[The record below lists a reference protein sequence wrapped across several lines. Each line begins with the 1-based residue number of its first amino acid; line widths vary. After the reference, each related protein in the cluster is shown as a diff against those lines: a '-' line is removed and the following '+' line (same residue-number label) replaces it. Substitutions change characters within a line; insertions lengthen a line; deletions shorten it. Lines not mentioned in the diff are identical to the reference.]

1 MNAETRNILSRCTL
15 CPRECGINRFTESG
29 YCGGSAEI
37 IINLHRLHFWEEP
50 VLSGTR
56 GSGAIFFSN
65 CTMGC
70 VYCQNF
76 RISQEGRGSARTVEE
91 VSDIMIVLQEAG
103 AHNVNLV
110 TASHYTPLVAEAIRT
125 ARGRGLH
132 IPVVWNSSAY
142 EKPETLRLLDGLVD
156 MYLPDFR
163 YFNSTI
169 AIRYSSAPDYP
180 EWAKKAILEMY
191 RQAGHLVLFKGIA
204 AKGIIIRL
212 LVLPG
217 QTGAMRDTLAWI
229 RDAIGVETWVSLMG
243 QYYPTYRS
251 HEYPEIN
258 RPVTEEEYQQCLG
271 YLDELGFE
279 KGFVQNVGS
288 CADYTPE
295 FS

>member
-1 MNAETRNILSRCTL
+1 MMSDIDTFMKRCAL
-15 CPRECGINRFTESG
+15 CPRECGADRTVSSG
-29 YCGGSAEI
+29 YCNGTDRIAV
-37 IINLHRLHFWEEP
+37 NLHRLHFWEEP

-65 CTMGC
+65 CAMRC

-76 RISQEGRGSARTVEE
+76 RISQEGRGSACTIEE
-91 VSDIMIVLQEAG
+91 VSDIMLSLQEAG

-110 TASHYTPLVAEAIRT
+110 TASHYTPLVAESIRA

-163 YFNSTI
+163 YIDSET
-169 AIRYSSAPDYP
+169 AARYSSAPDYP
-180 EWAKKAILEMY
+180 EWAKKAIIEMH
-191 RQAGHLVLFKGIA
+191 RQAGHLILFKGIA
-204 AKGIIIRL
+204 RKGIIIRL

-217 QTGAMRDTLAWI
+217 QTGAMRGILTWI
-229 RDAIGVETWVSLMG
+229 RDAIGAETWVSLLG
-243 QYYPTYRS
+243 QYYPAYRS
-251 HEYPEIN
+251 HEFPEIN
-258 RPVTEEEYQQCLG
+258 RPVTEEEYRRCLG

-279 KGFVQNVGS
+279 NGFIQKVGS
-288 CADYTPE
+288 CSDFTPE
-295 FS
+295 FT